1 MKLRTPLFLVSILAP
16 FALPTAARARVAG
29 SEPERSV
36 ALELDVSRLPEDELT
51 EDLSSHAIAHQK
63 DVLVR
68 AGVRVSDDAKDVVRL
83 EISRFGDSG
92 VHYRGRLSIVGD
104 AESSR
109 EFDCQACTDTE
120 FLQMIEVETAL
131 LARRLGEDEAVE
143 VVEEPEAEP
152 TADKEAGPQDEPEA
166 PRVPEAQGRRV
177 GGLGW
182 AGVGVGLVGAG
193 LAVGGAILLPRD
205 LVTRGLP
212 GMVDARSPRTLGIG
226 LLAGGGVALVAGL
239 SMLAVDLVRRRP
251 SKVALVPHGGS
262 HHAGVTFT
270 VRF

>member
-1 MKLRTPLFLVSILAP
+1 MKLRIPLLLISTLAP
-16 FALPTAARARVAG
+16 LALPTVAQARVAG

-36 ALELDVSRLPEDELT
+36 ALELDVSRLPDDELT
-51 EDLSSHAIAHQK
+51 EDLSSHAIKHQEE
-63 DVLVR
+63 VLAR

-83 EISRFGDSG
+83 EISRFGTNG

-104 AESSR
+104 AESTR
-109 EFDCQACTDTE
+109 DFECEVCTDTE

-131 LARRLGEDEAVE
+131 IVRGLGAEEAAEAVGVAPTLTPE
-143 VVEEPEAEP
+143 EVVVEE
-152 TADKEAGPQDEPEA
+152 DEPEA
-166 PRVPEAQGRRV
+166 RGQRV

-193 LAVGGAILLPRD
+193 VAVGGAVLLPRD

-226 LLAGGGVALVAGL
+226 LLAGGGVVLVAGL

-251 SKVALVPHGGS
+251 SKIALIPHGGS
-262 HHAGVTFT
+262 HHAGVTVT